1 MLNDGS
7 ENFIDGEDFVRIL
20 HSFVFSDVSPHIEGQ
35 ERKTCM

>member
-20 HSFVFSDVSPHIEGQ
+20 HSFVFQMSVH
-35 ERKTCM
+35 T